1 MRLGVTSY
9 GELLVRLFD
18 VIEATLDVASL
29 EADLEATGQD
39 AGHLATAERAAGVDV
54 ASPIAL
60 EDAELGSDVE
70 VVLAGVAVVVVE
82 VVAGG
87 VDLPAGGVHLEPDD
101 EGSHLQKAHRRRR
114 AGRGGG
120 DDCAENGKGAWRG
133 EVSGSGW
140 NSVVGVT

>member
-1 MRLGVTSY
+1 MRLGVTSDV
-9 GELLVRLFD
+9 ERLVRLFD

-87 VDLPAGGVHLEPDD
+87 GDLRAGAVLLATDD
-101 EGSHLQKAHRRRR
+101 EGSHLATAHRSSR
-114 AGRGGG
+114 AELGGG
-120 DDCAENGKGAWRG
+120 DALDRKSTRL
-133 EVSGSGW
+133 
-140 NSVVGVT
+140 NSSH